1 MSGRKMVFILAVAC
15 LVGVVLTGLSL
26 SQQAPGQAPGQRGQR
41 RGDPNMPRDPEQMQK
56 MMMERQ
62 MARIKESLQPTEG
75 EWTAL
80 EPKVTKV
87 LTLSRQTSGMGMGF
101 GMGMFSRRPGGQGP
115 ETPQTPVAKITEELR
130 TALENKEAKPEE
142 IKAKLTALRE
152 AKEKAKQELLKAQ
165 KDLSKGLNPR
175 QEAQLVL
182 MGILD

>member
-1 MSGRKMVFILAVAC
+1 
-15 LVGVVLTGLSL
+15 
-26 SQQAPGQAPGQRGQR
+26 
-41 RGDPNMPRDPEQMQK
+41 
-56 MMMERQ
+56 
-62 MARIKESLQPTEG
+62 
-75 EWTAL
+75 
-80 EPKVTKV
+80 
-87 LTLSRQTSGMGMGF
+87 MGF
-101 GMGMFSRRPGGQGP
+101 GMGTFRRPGGQGP

-165 KDLSKGLNPR
+165 KELTKGLAPR